1 MSAQPPLS
9 APASSPAAAAEN
21 AHGGKRKEVPDIES
35 APRQM
40 ALTARA
46 ASGLSQTASEIEIC
60 SASGVCVGTVPVR
73 ANMTAADFWAQV
85 RIEDNKSK
93 VTGVALLC

>member
-1 MSAQPPLS
+1 MNEPPPLS

-40 ALTARA
+40 ALSARA
-46 ASGLSQTASEIEIC
+46 GLSQTASEIELFN
-60 SASGVCVGTVPVR
+60 ASGVCVGTVPVR
-73 ANMTAADFWAQV
+73 ADMTAADFWSQV
-85 RIEDNKSK
+85 QYCCE
-93 VTGVALLC
+93 